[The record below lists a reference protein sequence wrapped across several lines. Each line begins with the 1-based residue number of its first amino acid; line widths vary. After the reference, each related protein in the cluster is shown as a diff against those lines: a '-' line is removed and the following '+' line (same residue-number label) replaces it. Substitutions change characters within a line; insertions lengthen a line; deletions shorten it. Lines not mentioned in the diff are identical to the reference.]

1 MSECGKTPTNPLGYP
16 VDTALVEMHNDRV
29 ARLSAKLESAYRR
42 IAELEQQLAEAQ
54 EGLDGIDQALAN
66 AEHWMGKCEE
76 LERQIVVISAESEK
90 LKEMVA
96 RYLVAIYDVPIRQV
110 DCRMDTDKIDQLHD
124 DIIDEIGQEY
134 IDSAMKGGER

>member
-1 MSECGKTPTNPLGYP
+1 MSDNETDTPLTDDIHYDCCVSNAPIGDQYK
-16 VDTALVEMHNDRV
+16 VMHGH
-29 ARLSAKLESAYRR
+29 ARSLER
-42 IAELEQQLAEAQ
+42 QLAEAQ

>member
-1 MSECGKTPTNPLGYP
+1 MSDNETPTPMTDAVVEEIWKDDLGSSYCEEYVP
-16 VDTALVEMHNDRV
+16 AEH
-29 ARLSAKLESAYRR
+29 ARNLER
-42 IAELEQQLAEAQ
+42 QLAEAK
-54 EGLDGIDQALAN
+54 EELDGIDQALAN